1 MSRLLS
7 LDDNLLKGFEYPV
20 CLVVEVTKQG
30 VLLSKL
36 RYLKSLGQE
45 INETIRCPVI
55 EVYMHM
61 GTFVD
66 SYLKSGGAR
75 PIGIDWIFSFEL
87 DKQLFKETVN
97 ALKTK
102 KANFN
107 MNNPMTTKFVANLNS
122 RIGQGYINF
131 KKLGAVE
138 KGLILE
144 PYCNLAFQ
152 KAGKGKRVVLQNVM
166 IIEREAAIRVSGPGY
181 DDVYTSEPGPAM
193 EIDILIITE
202 ISNVHNILDGLK
214 QYGFYYNHKL
224 A

>member
-1 MSRLLS
+1 MSRLLN

-61 GTFVD
+61 GAFVD
-66 SYLKSGGAR
+66 PYLKNGGAR

-87 DKQLFKETVN
+87 DKPLFKETVN

-107 MNNPMTTKFVANLNS
+107 MNNPMTTKFVANLS
-122 RIGQGYINF
+122 SKIGQGYINF

-144 PYCNLAFQ
+144 PYCKLAFQ

-166 IIEREAAIRVSGPGY
+166 IIEREAAIHVSGPGY
-181 DDVYTSEPGPAM
+181 DDVYTSKPGPAM
-193 EIDILIITE
+193 EIDLLIITE
-202 ISNVHNILDGLK
+202 ISNVHNIMDGLK
-214 QYGFYYNHKL
+214 QYGFHYNHKL

>member
-1 MSRLLS
+1 MSRLLN
-7 LDDNLLKGFEYPV
+7 LDETLLGDFEYPV

-61 GTFVD
+61 GKFVD
-66 SYLKSGGAR
+66 PYLKNGGGR
-75 PIGIDWIFSFEL
+75 PIGIDWIFGFEL
-87 DKQLFKETVN
+87 DRQLFRETVD
-97 ALKTK
+97 ALKEK

-107 MNNPMTTKFVANLNS
+107 MNNPMTTDFVANLD
-122 RIGQGYINF
+122 RKLQRGGINF
-131 KKLGAVE
+131 RKLEPVE

-152 KAGKGKRVVLQNVM
+152 KAGRGNRIILQNAM
-166 IIEREAAIRVSGPGY
+166 IIDREASIRVRGPGY
-181 DDVYTSEPGPAM
+181 DDVYASEPGPAM
-193 EIDILIITE
+193 EVDILVITE
-202 ISNVHNILDGLK
+202 ISNVHNILEGLG
-214 QYGFYYNHKL
+214 QYGFFYNHNL

>member
-7 LDDNLLKGFEYPV
+7 LDGSLLKGFEYPV

-87 DKQLFKETVN
+87 DKQLFRETVN

-107 MNNPMTTKFVANLNS
+107 INNPMTQEFVANLT
-122 RIGQGYINF
+122 RKIDQGKTSF
-131 KKLGAVE
+131 RKLEPVE

-144 PYCNLAFQ
+144 PYCSLAFQ
-152 KAGKGKRVVLQNVM
+152 KAGKGKRIVLQNVM
-166 IIEREAAIRVSGPGY
+166 IIEREAAIRVRGPGY

-193 EIDILIITE
+193 EVDILIITE
-202 ISNVHNILDGLK
+202 ISNVHNILEGLG
-214 QYGFYYNHKL
+214 QYGFFYNHKL

>member
-7 LDDNLLKGFEYPV
+7 LDGTLLKGFQYPV

-36 RYLKSLGQE
+36 RYLKSLGQV

-61 GTFVD
+61 GKFVD
-66 SYLKSGGAR
+66 PYLKSGGER

-87 DKQLFKETVN
+87 DKPLFRETVN
-97 ALKTK
+97 LLRAK

-107 MNNPMTTKFVANLNS
+107 INNPMTKKFVANLNS
-122 RIGQGYINF
+122 KIGQGQISF
-131 KKLGAVE
+131 RKLTAIE

-166 IIEREAAIRVSGPGY
+166 IIEREAAIRVNAPGY
-181 DDVYTSEPGPAM
+181 DDIYTSEPGPAM

-202 ISNVHNILDGLK
+202 ISNVHNILDGLN
-214 QYGFYYNHKL
+214 QYGFFYNHKL

>member
-61 GTFVD
+61 GKFVD
-66 SYLKSGGAR
+66 PYLKSGGAR

-87 DKQLFKETVN
+87 DKQLFRETIN
-97 ALKTK
+97 ALKSK
-102 KANFN
+102 KANLN
-107 MNNPMTTKFVANLNS
+107 MNNPMTTEFVAKLT
-122 RIGQGYINF
+122 
-131 KKLGAVE
+131 KKIDRGNTSFRKLESVE

-166 IIEREAAIRVSGPGY
+166 IIEREAAIRISGPGY
-181 DDVYTSEPGPAM
+181 DDVYTSKPGPAM

>member
-1 MSRLLS
+1 MPHRLS
-7 LDDNLLKGFEYPV
+7 LDNTLLKDFEYPV

-61 GTFVD
+61 GKFVD
-66 SYLKSGGAR
+66 PYLKSGGAR

-87 DKQLFKETVN
+87 DKQLFRETVN
-97 ALKTK
+97 ALKAK

-107 MNNPMTTKFVANLNS
+107 VNNPMTKKFVAHLNS
-122 RIGQGYINF
+122 KIGQGQISF
-131 KKLGAVE
+131 RKLAAVE

-152 KAGKGKRVVLQNVM
+152 KAGKGKRIVLQNVM

-181 DDVYTSEPGPAM
+181 DDVYTSKPGPAM

-202 ISNVHNILDGLK
+202 ISNVHNILEGLK
-214 QYGFYYNHKL
+214 QYGFFYNNKL

>member
-1 MSRLLS
+1 MAQLLS
-7 LDDNLLKGFEYPV
+7 LDDTLLKGFQYPV

-36 RYLKSLGQE
+36 RYLKSLGQV

-61 GTFVD
+61 GRFVD
-66 SYLKSGGAR
+66 PYLKNGGAR

-87 DKQLFKETVN
+87 DKKLFKDTVS
-97 ALKTK
+97 ALKTR

-107 MNNPMTTKFVANLNS
+107 MNNPMTTDFVANLTRKIDHGKTS
-122 RIGQGYINF
+122 FR
-131 KKLGAVE
+131 KLEPVE

-152 KAGKGKRVVLQNVM
+152 RAGEGKRVILQNAQ
-166 IIEREAAIRVSGPGY
+166 IINREASIRVSGPNY
-181 DDVYTSEPGPAM
+181 DDVYASESGPAM
-193 EIDILIITE
+193 EVDILVITE
-202 ISNVHNILDGLK
+202 ISSVHEILQGLER
-214 QYGFYYNHKL
+214 QGFFYNQKL
-224 A
+224 G

>member
-87 DKQLFKETVN
+87 DKPLFKETVN

-122 RIGQGYINF
+122 KIGQGYINF

-166 IIEREAAIRVSGPGY
+166 IVDREAAIRVSGPGY

-202 ISNVHNILDGLK
+202 ISNVHNILEGLK

>member
-7 LDDNLLKGFEYPV
+7 LDDTLLKDFEYPV

-61 GTFVD
+61 GKFVD

-75 PIGIDWIFSFEL
+75 PIGIDWIFNFEL
-87 DKQLFKETVN
+87 DKQLFRETVN
-97 ALKTK
+97 AVKAK

-107 MNNPMTTKFVANLNS
+107 MNNPMTTEFVASLT
-122 RIGQGYINF
+122 RKIDQGKTSF
-131 KKLGAVE
+131 RKLEAVE

-152 KAGKGKRVVLQNVM
+152 KAGKGKRIVLQNVM

-214 QYGFYYNHKL
+214 QYGFYYNDKL

>member
-7 LDDNLLKGFEYPV
+7 LDGNLLKGFEYPV

-36 RYLKSLGQE
+36 RYLKGLGQE

-61 GTFVD
+61 GKFVD
-66 SYLKSGGAR
+66 SYLKNGGAR
-75 PIGIDWIFSFEL
+75 PIGIDWIFSFDI
-87 DKQLFKETVN
+87 DKGLFKETVN
-97 ALKTK
+97 ALNSG
-102 KANFN
+102 KAKLNT
-107 MNNPMTTKFVANLNS
+107 NNPMTVDFVRNLEKKLHRS
-122 RIGQGYINF
+122 DVNF
-131 KKLGAVE
+131 KKLEPVE

-152 KAGKGKRVVLQNVM
+152 KAGDGKKIILQNAQ
-166 IIEREAAIRVSGPGY
+166 IIEREAAIRVNGPGY
-181 DDVYTSEPGPAM
+181 DDVYTSTPGPSM

-202 ISNVHNILDGLK
+202 ISNVHDLLEGLQ
-214 QYGFYYNHKL
+214 QYGFFYNKNL

>member
-7 LDDNLLKGFEYPV
+7 IDDNLLEGFEYPV

-61 GTFVD
+61 GTHVD
-66 SYLKSGGAR
+66 SYLKNGGAR
-75 PIGIDWIFSFEL
+75 PTGIDWIFIFEL
-87 DKQLFKETVN
+87 DRTLFRETMK
-97 ALKTK
+97 ALKAK
-102 KANFN
+102 KVNFN
-107 MNNPMTTKFVANLNS
+107 MNNPMTTKSAANLMEKIKKGKTS
-122 RIGQGYINF
+122 F
-131 KKLGAVE
+131 KKLEPVE

-152 KAGKGKRVVLQNVM
+152 KAGEGKRIILQNVM
-166 IIEREAAIRVSGPGY
+166 IIDREAAIRVSGPGY
-181 DDVYTSEPGPAM
+181 DDVYTSESGPAM
-193 EIDILIITE
+193 EADILVITE
-202 ISNVHNILDGLK
+202 ISNVHNILDGLR
-214 QYGFYYNHKL
+214 QYGFFYNHKL

>member
-1 MSRLLS
+1 MSRTLS
-7 LDDNLLKGFEYPV
+7 LDDTLLKGFEYPV

-66 SYLKSGGAR
+66 PYLKNGGAR

-87 DKQLFKETVN
+87 DKPLFKETVN

-122 RIGQGYINF
+122 KIGQGYINF

-144 PYCNLAFQ
+144 PYCKLAFQ

-166 IIEREAAIRVSGPGY
+166 VIEREAAIRVSGPGY
-181 DDVYTSEPGPAM
+181 DDVYTSKPGPAM
-193 EIDILIITE
+193 EIDILLITE
-202 ISNVHNILDGLK
+202 ISNVHNILDIVDIGDFR
-214 QYGFYYNHKL
+214 Y
-224 A
+224 

>member
-61 GTFVD
+61 GKFVD

-87 DKQLFKETVN
+87 DKQLFRETIN

-107 MNNPMTTKFVANLNS
+107 INNPMTTEFVAKLTKKID
-122 RIGQGYINF
+122 RGHTNF
-131 KKLGAVE
+131 RKLEAVE

-166 IIEREAAIRVSGPGY
+166 IVDREAAIRVSGPGY

-214 QYGFYYNHKL
+214 QYGFFYNDKL

>member
-7 LDDNLLKGFEYPV
+7 LDETLLKGFEYPV

-61 GTFVD
+61 GKFVD
-66 SYLKSGGAR
+66 PYLKNGGAR

-87 DKQLFKETVN
+87 DKQLFRETVN
-97 ALKTK
+97 ALKAK
-102 KANFN
+102 NANFN
-107 MNNPMTTKFVANLNS
+107 MNNPMTTEFVANLS
-122 RIGQGYINF
+122 
-131 KKLGAVE
+131 KKIDKGKISFGKLEAVE

-152 KAGKGKRVVLQNVM
+152 KAGKGKRTILQNAM
-166 IIEREAAIRVSGPGY
+166 IIDREAAIRVRGSGY
-181 DDVYTSEPGPAM
+181 DDVYTSKPGPAM
-193 EIDILIITE
+193 EVDILIITE
-202 ISNVHNILDGLK
+202 ISNVHNILNGLSK
-214 QYGFYYNHKL
+214 YSFFYNHKL

>member
-7 LDDNLLKGFEYPV
+7 LDDALLKDFEYPV

-61 GTFVD
+61 GKFVD

-75 PIGIDWIFSFEL
+75 PIGIDWIFNFEL
-87 DKQLFKETVN
+87 DKQLFRETIN
-97 ALKTK
+97 ALKAK

-107 MNNPMTTKFVANLNS
+107 MNNPMTTEFVASLT
-122 RIGQGYINF
+122 RKIDQGKTSF
-131 KKLGAVE
+131 RKLEAVE

-152 KAGKGKRVVLQNVM
+152 KAGKGKRIVLQNVM

-214 QYGFYYNHKL
+214 QYGFFYNDKL